1 MVESYTHEVRVYTNT
16 VYDVIRSI
24 DLYDYSDV
32 KALSDE
38 GYELINKL
46 RWSVHR
52 FKRLASFGGKYA
64 YIFREILRE
73 REALL
78 KELME
83 SISDLWDAWKEYLRE
98 EREDEYYGNY

>member
-1 MVESYTHEVRVYTNT
+1 MVESYTHEVWVYTNT

-24 DLYDYSDV
+24 DLYSRDDI

-52 FKRLASFGGKYA
+52 FKRLVSFGGKYA
-64 YIFREILRE
+64 YLFREILRE

-78 KELME
+78 KELRE
-83 SISDLWDAWKEYLRE
+83 AISDLWDAWNDYLEEMRE
-98 EREDEYYGNY
+98 GYYGNY

>member
-24 DLYDYSDV
+24 DSYDRDDI
-32 KALSDE
+32 KALSNE
-38 GYELINKL
+38 GYELVNKL

-52 FKRLASFGGKYA
+52 FKRLAGFGGKYA
-64 YIFREILRE
+64 YLFCEILRE

-78 KELME
+78 RELRE
-83 SISDLWDAWKEYLRE
+83 AISDLWDAWNDYLEEMRE
-98 EREDEYYGNY
+98 GYYGNY